1 MTSNC
6 DGCLYYTYDS
16 VLDEYLCTAYLDEDE
31 FYCLTQRTGPC
42 PYYRPGDDYA
52 LVRRQN

>member
-31 FYCLTQRTGPC
+31 FYRLTQRTDPC